1 MRRIKCILCL
11 GHCIAS
17 SASATAQKSYTVLRA
32 ASLIA
37 FRSDLS
43 YVTKACKATA
53 PKEHLFVSS
62 VSETSVTYD
71 HVRLFLRYARCI
83 MKPEARTDLMFCF
96 VLIILL
102 ENNKPQHPSAYQAT
116 WNTAS
121 SQTLGKLQI
130 GTASFNTAKT
140 SLPGSYL
147 PSCVAIGAPFDPFH
161 GNLN

>member
-1 MRRIKCILCL
+1 
-11 GHCIAS
+11 
-17 SASATAQKSYTVLRA
+17 
-32 ASLIA
+32 
-37 FRSDLS
+37 
-43 YVTKACKATA
+43 
-53 PKEHLFVSS
+53 
-62 VSETSVTYD
+62 
-71 HVRLFLRYARCI
+71 

-140 SLPGSYL
+140 GLPGSYL
-147 PSCVAIGAPFDPFH
+147 PSCDAIGAPFDPFH